1 MFYGKTH
8 KQVSLVGD
16 YLMTSNPYWFNH
28 QVVFF
33 DEDYLEKHANENVSF
48 YDIFV
53 EQLDL
58 KLYEEQFEEK
68 LTSSNACFFFKS

>member
-1 MFYGKTH
+1 MQYGKTH
-8 KQVSLVGD
+8 KQVNLIGEH
-16 YLMTSNPYWFNH
+16 LMANNPYWFNN

-33 DEDYLEKHANENVSF
+33 EDDNRDKYPEDMIPF

-53 EQLDL
+53 EQLDI
-58 KLYEEQFEEK
+58 KLYEEQFDDP